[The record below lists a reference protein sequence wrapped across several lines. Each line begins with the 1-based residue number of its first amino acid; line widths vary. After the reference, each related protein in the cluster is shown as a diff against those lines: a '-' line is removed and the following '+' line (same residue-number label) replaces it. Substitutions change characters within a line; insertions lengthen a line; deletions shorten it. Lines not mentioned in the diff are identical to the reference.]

1 MYLYLPSYLYPLCIN
16 KIINPLYVIILY
28 SYSPLCTT
36 FSPSARCTKVAYF
49 IIQSVRRKQRLQ
61 EQLEQIQTSVKMY
74 RDAYEDLNT
83 LISKSDLDFL
93 LSYQVVTGKVEAL
106 LASEDK
112 SLHRPAVT
120 EEIPFFIAKDI
131 EQQLK
136 TLGAVGGGITPSDLE
151 CVANSKGNNMML
163 INWQLPESAGRVLH
177 FQIEYEHLPD
187 SSPFNRDS
195 GQVDSVYFQ
204 DEPHMHQVTGNEL
217 SAFIDYLCPGYQYR
231 FRIRSA
237 NAAGWG
243 MWSKPVIGRCE
254 DFPITIR
261 YTKKINRIRVPV
273 NGYYRITAKGAK
285 AADGKMHSGGNG
297 AVITAT
303 FYLKASDVL
312 IILCGGMSVL
322 QKFSTGGGGGTFI
335 AVNEINHENLLIA
348 AGGGGGTRGVDEND
362 FDGSD
367 ASLEPNGTDG
377 RGSEHGKG
385 GVNSSA
391 GEDANP
397 DDYQPCWGHGGAG
410 FLQDSTTASSFLKGG
425 HGGQCGGFGG
435 GGAIGQYGGG
445 GGGGYS
451 GGGGGRGGGG
461 GGSFVRDDGIDIKKA
476 VENENNGSVMVE
488 KVPYPYPDQVHRSD
502 SNMTTSSGYSTHPY
516 NSLLQSQVS
525 HASSANSANGPKV
538 LQSIRENIPHSK
550 SPDEQ
555 PSNNIRTPSSHSS
568 PLNTAVHDA
577 PPSNQKPVNEE
588 VSCAWVPMLEGDNH
602 AGSNA
607 VTASS
612 TASSDSNT
620 LVEHFSRI
628 SITHTND
635 RNSTT
640 ATNTL
645 TEHSNQNRMSHPNQ
659 GIPNIGVNPGHPPQQ
674 N

>member
-1 MYLYLPSYLYPLCIN
+1 
-16 KIINPLYVIILY
+16 
-28 SYSPLCTT
+28 
-36 FSPSARCTKVAYF
+36 
-49 IIQSVRRKQRLQ
+49 
-61 EQLEQIQTSVKMY
+61 MY
-74 RDAYEDLNT
+74 RDAYEDLNS
-83 LISKSDLDFL
+83 LISKSDVDFL
-93 LSYQVVTGKVEAL
+93 LSYQLVTGKVEAL

-112 SLHRPAVT
+112 SLHRPAIT

-136 TLGAVGGGITPSDLE
+136 TLGAVGGGITPTDLE
-151 CVANSKGNNMML
+151 CVANSKNNNMMQ

-195 GQVDSVYFQ
+195 GQINSVYLQ

-217 SAFIDYLCPGYQYR
+217 SAYVDYLCPGYQYR

-254 DFPITIR
+254 DFPITIV
-261 YTKKINRIRVPV
+261 YTKKIHRIRVPI

-285 AADGKMHSGGNG
+285 AADGKMHCGGRG
-297 AVITAT
+297 AVITAA
-303 FYLKASDVL
+303 FYLTAGDVL

-362 FDGSD
+362 FDGCD

-377 RGSEHGKG
+377 RGREHGKG
-385 GVNSSA
+385 GENGSA

-397 DDYQPCWGHGGAG
+397 DDFQPCWGHGGAG
-410 FLQDSTTASSFLKGG
+410 FLQDSSTASSFLKGG
-425 HGGQCGGFGG
+425 HGGQCAGFGG
-435 GGAIGQYGGG
+435 GGSIGQYGGG

-461 GGSFVRDDGIDIKKA
+461 GGSFVRNDGIEVKKTI
-476 VENENNGSVMVE
+476 ENESHGSVMVE
-488 KVPYPYPDQVHRSD
+488 KVSYPYPDQVPPMNRSD
-502 SNMTTSSGYSTHPY
+502 SNLTTSSGYSTHPH
-516 NSLLQSQVS
+516 NSLLQTQFS
-525 HASSANSANGPKV
+525 HASSANSANGTKALP
-538 LQSIRENIPHSK
+538 SIQENNSK

-555 PSNNIRTPSSHSS
+555 PGNSNVTPSSHSS

-577 PPSNQKPVNEE
+577 PPTNQGPVQEE
-588 VSCAWVPMLEGDNH
+588 MTCAWVTMEEGVK
-602 AGSNA
+602 SNA
-607 VTASS
+607 TTVSS
-612 TASSDSNT
+612 TASSDSST
-620 LVEHFSRI
+620 LVSRV
-628 SITHTND
+628 SIANTND
-635 RNSTT
+635 RNSTSAT
-640 ATNTL
+640 TNTQM
-645 TEHSNQNRMSHPNQ
+645 ERSNQNQMAHLDQ
-659 GIPNIGVNPGHPPQQ
+659 GVPNIGVSPGRPPQP

>member
-1 MYLYLPSYLYPLCIN
+1 MFDISVLETFWGIT
-16 KIINPLYVIILY
+16 VIFV
-28 SYSPLCTT
+28 CVT
-36 FSPSARCTKVAYF
+36 FPYF
-49 IIQSVRRKQRLQ
+49 IFKWPIPFLQSVRRKQRLQ
-61 EQLEQIQTSVKMY
+61 EQLEQIQTSVKVY
-74 RDAYEDLNT
+74 RDTYEDLNT

-93 LSYQVVTGKVEAL
+93 VSYQLVTGRVEAL

-112 SLHRPAVT
+112 SLHRPAIT

-136 TLGAVGGGITPSDLE
+136 TLGAVGGGITPTDLE
-151 CVANSKGNNMML
+151 CVANSKGNNMMQ
-163 INWQLPESAGRVLH
+163 ITWQLPESAGRVLH

-195 GQVDSVYFQ
+195 GQVNSVYFQ

-217 SAFIDYLCPGYQYR
+217 SAYIDYLCPGYQYR

-254 DFPITIR
+254 DFPITIH
-261 YTKKINRIRVPV
+261 YTKKINRIRIPV
-273 NGYYRITAKGAK
+273 NGYYRITTKGAK
-285 AADGKMHSGGNG
+285 AADGKMLSGGKG

-303 FYLKASDVL
+303 FYLKCGDVL

-322 QKFSTGGGGGTFI
+322 QKFSTGGGGGTFV
-335 AVNEINHENLLIA
+335 AVNEINHENLIIA

-362 FDGSD
+362 FDGCD

-377 RGSEHGKG
+377 RGMEHGKG
-385 GVNSSA
+385 GVNGSA

-397 DDYQPCWGHGGAG
+397 DDYQTPCWGHGGAG
-410 FLQDSTTASSFLKGG
+410 FLQDSATASSFLKGG

-461 GGSFVRDDGIDIKKA
+461 GGSFVRDDGIDIKKT

-488 KVPYPYPDQVHRSD
+488 KVPYSYPDPVPLVNRSD
-502 SNMTTSSGYSTHPY
+502 SNLTSSSGYSSHHY
-516 NSLLQSQVS
+516 NMLLQAQSS
-525 HASSANSANGPKV
+525 HPGSAASANGNKV
-538 LQSIRENIPHSK
+538 LPSIREGDSK

-555 PSNNIRTPSSHSS
+555 AGNNIRTPSSHSS
-568 PLNTAVHDA
+568 PLNTAVHAA
-577 PPSNQKPVNEE
+577 PPTTNQKPVHEEMSRAWIQMNEGT
-588 VSCAWVPMLEGDNH
+588 LQTN
-602 AGSNA
+602 SNA
-607 VTASS
+607 ATTAS
-612 TASSDSNT
+612 TASNDSCNP
-620 LVEHFSRI
+620 VEPPSRI

-635 RNSTT
+635 RNSTA
-640 ATNTL
+640 ATTS
-645 TEHSNQNRMSHPNQ
+645 TPSMKH
-659 GIPNIGVNPGHPPQQ
+659 
-674 N
+674 

>member
-1 MYLYLPSYLYPLCIN
+1 MALFLLH
-16 KIINPLYVIILY
+16 
-28 SYSPLCTT
+28 
-36 FSPSARCTKVAYF
+36 
-49 IIQSVRRKQRLQ
+49 IQSVRRRERLQ
-61 EQLEQIQTSVKMY
+61 EQLEQIQNSIKTY
-74 RDAYEDLNT
+74 RDTYEDLNG
-83 LISKSDLDFL
+83 LISKPDVDFL

-112 SLHRPAVT
+112 SLHRPAIT

-136 TLGAVGGGITPSDLE
+136 TLGAVGGGITPIDLE
-151 CVANSKGNNMML
+151 CVANSKGNNMMQ
-163 INWQLPESAGRVLH
+163 IYWELPESAGRVLH
-177 FQIEYEHLPD
+177 FQIEFEHLPD

-195 GQVDSVYFQ
+195 SQISSVYLQ
-204 DEPHMHQVTGNEL
+204 DEPRMHQVTGNEL
-217 SAFIDYLCPGYQYR
+217 SAYVDYLCPGYQYR

-254 DFPITIR
+254 DFPITVT
-261 YTKKINRIRVPV
+261 YTKKIHRIRIPV

-285 AADGKMHSGGNG
+285 AADGKMHCGGRG
-297 AVITAT
+297 AIITAT

-335 AVNEINHENLLIA
+335 AVNEINQENLLIA

-362 FDGSD
+362 FDGCD

-377 RGSEHGKG
+377 QGREHGKG

-397 DDYQPCWGHGGAG
+397 DNFQPCWGHGGAG

-435 GGAIGQYGGG
+435 GGSIGQYGGG

-461 GGSFVRDDGIDIKKA
+461 GGSYVRDDGIEVKKA
-476 VENENNGSVMVE
+476 VENESNGSVMVE
-488 KVPYPYPDQVHRSD
+488 KVSYPYPDQVPPMNRSD
-502 SNMTTSSGYSTHPY
+502 SNITASSGYATNIH
-516 NSLLQSQVS
+516 NSLLQTQFS
-525 HASSANSANGPKV
+525 HASSANSANGAKP
-538 LQSIRENIPHSK
+538 LASIQENNSK

-555 PSNNIRTPSSHSS
+555 VGPRNVTPSSHSS
-568 PLNTAVHDA
+568 PSNTSVHEVVPTNR
-577 PPSNQKPVNEE
+577 PPIHEE
-588 VSCAWVPMLEGDNH
+588 MTCAWTTMDEGTN
-602 AGSNA
+602 SNA
-607 VTASS
+607 TKAPS
-612 TASSDSNT
+612 TASSESTT
-620 LVEHFSRI
+620 LVERV

-635 RNSTT
+635 RNSTS
-640 ATNTL
+640 AMTNTQ
-645 TEHSNQNRMSHPNQ
+645 TSQNLMAHPDQ
-659 GIPNIGVNPGHPPQQ
+659 GVPNLGLSPGRPPQL

>member
-1 MYLYLPSYLYPLCIN
+1 M
-16 KIINPLYVIILY
+16 
-28 SYSPLCTT
+28 
-36 FSPSARCTKVAYF
+36 
-49 IIQSVRRKQRLQ
+49 RRRERLQ

-74 RDAYEDLNT
+74 RDAYEDLNS
-83 LISKSDLDFL
+83 LISKSDVDFL

-112 SLHRPAVT
+112 SLHRPAIT

-136 TLGAVGGGITPSDLE
+136 TLGAVGGGITPTELE
-151 CVANSKGNNMML
+151 CVANSKGNNMMQ
-163 INWQLPESAGRVLH
+163 INWQLPEAAGRVLH

-187 SSPFNRDS
+187 SSPFNRNS
-195 GQVDSVYFQ
+195 GQMNSVYLQ

-217 SAFIDYLCPGYQYR
+217 SAYVDYLCPGYQYR

-254 DFPITIR
+254 DFPITVI
-261 YTKKINRIRVPV
+261 YTKKIHRIRIPV

-285 AADGKMHSGGNG
+285 AADGKMHCGGKG

-322 QKFSTGGGGGTFI
+322 QKFSTGGGGGTFV

-362 FDGSD
+362 FDGCD
-367 ASLEPNGTDG
+367 ASLEPSGTDG
-377 RGSEHGKG
+377 RGREHGKG
-385 GVNSSA
+385 GVNSNA

-410 FLQDSTTASSFLKGG
+410 FLQDSTTAASFLKGG

-435 GGAIGQYGGG
+435 GGSIGQYGGG

-461 GGSFVRDDGIDIKKA
+461 GGSFVRDDGIEVKRD
-476 VENENNGSVMVE
+476 VQNESNGSVMVE
-488 KVPYPYPDQVHRSD
+488 KVPYPYPDQVPPMNRSD
-502 SNMTTSSGYSTHPY
+502 SNLTASSGYSTIPH
-516 NSLLQSQVS
+516 NSLLQSQFS
-525 HASSANSANGPKV
+525 HISSANSANGVKP
-538 LQSIRENIPHSK
+538 LASIQESNSK
-550 SPDEQ
+550 SPDEPIGQ
-555 PSNNIRTPSSHSS
+555 RNVTPSSQSS
-568 PLNTAVHDA
+568 PSSTAVHEA
-577 PPSNQKPVNEE
+577 LPTNQGRVQEE
-588 VSCAWVPMLEGDNH
+588 VLCAWIPMDEGAN
-602 AGSNA
+602 SNA
-607 VTASS
+607 TKAAS
-612 TASSDSNT
+612 TASSESST
-620 LVEHFSRI
+620 LVETFNRV
-628 SITHTND
+628 SITNTND
-635 RNSTT
+635 RNSTPAT
-640 ATNTL
+640 TNTQM
-645 TEHSNQNRMSHPNQ
+645 ERSNQARMAHPDQ
-659 GIPNIGVNPGHPPQQ
+659 GVSNIGITSGRPPQL

>member
-1 MYLYLPSYLYPLCIN
+1 
-16 KIINPLYVIILY
+16 
-28 SYSPLCTT
+28 
-36 FSPSARCTKVAYF
+36 
-49 IIQSVRRKQRLQ
+49 
-61 EQLEQIQTSVKMY
+61 MY
-74 RDAYEDLNT
+74 RDAYEDLNS
-83 LISKSDLDFL
+83 LISKSDVDFL

-112 SLHRPAVT
+112 SLHRPAIT

-131 EQQLK
+131 DQQLK
-136 TLGAVGGGITPSDLE
+136 ILGAVGGGITPTELE
-151 CVANSKGNNMML
+151 CVANSKGNNMMQ

-195 GQVDSVYFQ
+195 GQMNIVYLQ

-217 SAFIDYLCPGYQYR
+217 SAYVDYLCPGYQYR

-254 DFPITIR
+254 DFPITVI
-261 YTKKINRIRVPV
+261 YTKKIHRIRIPV

-285 AADGKMHSGGNG
+285 AADGKMHYGGKG

-322 QKFSTGGGGGTFI
+322 QKFSTGGGGGTFV

-362 FDGSD
+362 FDGCD
-367 ASLEPNGTDG
+367 ASLEPSGTDG
-377 RGSEHGKG
+377 RGREHGKG

-410 FLQDSTTASSFLKGG
+410 FLQDSTTAASFLKGG

-435 GGAIGQYGGG
+435 GGSIGQYGGG
-445 GGGGYS
+445 GGGGYC

-461 GGSFVRDDGIDIKKA
+461 GGSFVRDDGIEVKKA
-476 VENENNGSVMVE
+476 IQNESHGSVMVE
-488 KVPYPYPDQVHRSD
+488 KVPYPYPMNRSD
-502 SNMTTSSGYSTHPY
+502 SNLTSSSGYATNPP
-516 NSLLQSQVS
+516 NSLLQTQFS
-525 HASSANSANGPKV
+525 HASSANSANGVKP
-538 LQSIRENIPHSK
+538 LASIQENNSK
-550 SPDEQ
+550 SPDELAG
-555 PSNNIRTPSSHSS
+555 PRNVTPSSHSS
-568 PLNTAVHDA
+568 PSSTAVHEA
-577 PPSNQKPVNEE
+577 PPTNQGRVQEE
-588 VSCAWVPMLEGDNH
+588 VICAWITMDEGEK
-602 AGSNA
+602 SNA
-607 VTASS
+607 TTAVS
-612 TASSDSNT
+612 TASSESST
-620 LVEHFSRI
+620 LVEPFNRV
-628 SITHTND
+628 SITNTND
-635 RNSTT
+635 RNSTST
-640 ATNTL
+640 ATNTQI
-645 TEHSNQNRMSHPNQ
+645 ERSNQNQMVHPDQ
-659 GIPNIGVNPGHPPQQ
+659 GVSNIGVTPGHPPQL